1 MDKIVKIFPS
11 PDELALKFAE
21 ELVSMITESAKVIKN
36 FTIALSGGS
45 TPEVL
50 FTLLGDKYAKSIP
63 WEYVNFFWGD
73 ERCVSPDSSESNFAM
88 TNRTLLSK
96 IEIPSANIHRIKGED
111 DPEMEAA
118 RYSEEVLHFTRI
130 RDSLP
135 LFDLILL
142 GLGDDGH
149 TASIFPGHLDMFV
162 SDKLCVTAFHP
173 ETKQKRITLTG
184 RVINNAENVTFLVT
198 GKKKE
203 GIVEKIFKN
212 KPEAIN
218 YPAFY
223 IVPYYGSLSWF
234 LDEDAG
240 RLI

>member
-1 MDKIVKIFPS
+1 
-11 PDELALKFAE
+11 
-21 ELVSMITESAKVIKN
+21 
-36 FTIALSGGS
+36 
-45 TPEVL
+45 
-50 FTLLGDKYAKSIP
+50 
-63 WEYVNFFWGD
+63 
-73 ERCVSPDSSESNFAM
+73 
-88 TNRTLLSK
+88 
-96 IEIPSANIHRIKGED
+96 
-111 DPEMEAA
+111 MEAA
-118 RYSEEVLHFTRI
+118 RYSEEISGFTISRHG
-130 RDSLP
+130 LP
-135 LFDLILL
+135 VFDLILL

-173 ETKQKRITLTG
+173 VTKQKRITLTG
-184 RVINNAENVTFLVT
+184 KVINNAENVTFLVT